1 MPGTLICY
9 GDSNTYGYDP
19 HDTNEG
25 RYPKE
30 VRWTGILDTETD
42 WKVENHGVNG
52 RSIPHTVST
61 VKFACQQVRDWHR
74 KPNSVW
80 LLVMLGTNDLLEN
93 PDFTAADVAKR
104 MERFLKRMMEEA
116 GLASRKMRLRLIA
129 PPAMQEGQWV
139 DRPELL
145 TESRNLGKEYKRIAK
160 RPSRHSYLG
169 LLLQMPVDGKSR
181 QFTME
186 FILRKKDTE
195 FLQKTFEKN

>member
-1 MPGTLICY
+1 MDMIRMIQMKEDIPRGPM
-9 GDSNTYGYDP
+9 DRNTGYRDRL
-19 HDTNEG
+19 E
-25 RYPKE
+25 
-30 VRWTGILDTETD
+30 
-42 WKVENHGVNG
+42 VENHGVNG

-145 TESRNLGKEYKRIAK
+145 TESRQSGKRI
-160 RPSRHSYLG
+160 
-169 LLLQMPVDGKSR
+169 
-181 QFTME
+181 
-186 FILRKKDTE
+186 
-195 FLQKTFEKN
+195 